1 MVSTELFCLGVK
13 DNNNN
18 NNNNNKEWKNTMKEK
33 IAPMT
38 MDDFQDAMRDSANE
52 HRHYRMTPYGP
63 LCFSVLPWGIM
74 IDASS
79 DDVFV
84 VVNNVRYTFVFRC
97 EAKPPNDDI
106 TCDNN
111 ANMYRH
117 DGQPKR
123 YDCAVITVRDKT
135 MATLL
140 PYAQEIWDS
149 NQDSVLSQ
157 RKVRAEQDRRSAE
170 SDVQSASIALN
181 VCKKRLQMLERE
193 IAEGE
198 CGQ

>member
-1 MVSTELFCLGVK
+1 
-13 DNNNN
+13 
-18 NNNNNKEWKNTMKEK
+18 MKEK

-38 MDDFQDAMRDSANE
+38 MDDFKDAMRDSANE

-79 DDVFV
+79 NDVFV

-97 EAKPPNDDI
+97 AAEPPNNDI

-117 DGQPKR
+117 PSMSNGGR
-123 YDCAVITVRDKT
+123 YDDCAVITVRDKT

-140 PYAQEIWDS
+140 PYAQEIWDR
-149 NQDSVLSQ
+149 NQESVLSQ

-170 SDVQSASIALN
+170 SDVRSASIALN
-181 VCKKRLQMLERE
+181 VCKNRLQMLERE